1 MISRYT
7 ILLILNLPL
16 VFIGLLGTLQQLANK
31 KVSRASIVIKALIWL
46 VILFGLI
53 FSESIYDFLYS
64 NNLTQ
69 TSSLS
74 LFDVVEITGIN
85 YLLVIVR
92 NVSKSLMEAQARINE
107 LNQEASI
114 RLSEIEARRSLTK
127 D

>member
-114 RLSEIEARRSLTK
+114 RLSEIE
-127 D
+127 